1 MLAHVHSKTM
11 SISRASVRNGTPK
24 AAGFSDA
31 QLLGAIVD
39 TSEDGIVVESAAGQI
54 LSWNGAAEQLFG
66 YSADEAIGCHIS
78 IIGPPERAPEQEQI
92 MGRLLAGE
100 RIRRFAT
107 VRRHKDG
114 ELLTVELSFT
124 PIKDPKGRVIGAVK
138 VARDLRER
146 LDAMAALREEE
157 ERFRVLADNMSQ
169 LAWMADSRGRVFWYN
184 KRWLEYTGSTL
195 EQMKGWGWT
204 QVYHPDHVARVTA
217 SLQRSWDT
225 GEPWEDEFPLRG
237 HDGQFRWFLSRA
249 LPIRSADGRIV
260 RWFGTNTDI
269 TAQRQLAEELR
280 TLSDELALANR
291 RKDEFLAALSHEIRN
306 PLAAIRTG
314 VTIMRSQELTPA
326 SQART
331 RAMVERQV
339 AHLSRL
345 LDDLLDVSRS
355 AHGRLIVNITHVG
368 DARAVIDDAIAAARP
383 LFDAAGVTLTTTV
396 PEAALPVEAD
406 PARLQQM
413 RVNVLANAA
422 RYTRPA
428 GHAELQV
435 LTEGRELVM
444 VVTDSGVGIPAD
456 LLPRIF
462 ELFAQSQPDTAPSA
476 SGLGIGL
483 YLTRE
488 LAARHGG
495 TITAASDGPGR
506 GACFTMRLPILSV
519 PERRLAMN
527 ETGLPPEPRAAA
539 APVLARRVLVV
550 DDDHDNAEGLAMLFR
565 LSGHEAEIA
574 HDGPAAIERA
584 KGYGPDVVLLDLGL
598 PGMDGIEACRQLRA
612 LDQSPRPFVVAITG
626 WGQPADY
633 ERTRA
638 AGFDQHL
645 VKPVEPQRLLD
656 LLAALERSV

>member
-1 MLAHVHSKTM
+1 M
-11 SISRASVRNGTPK
+11 SITRAPMRNGTPK

-39 TSEDGIVVESAAGQI
+39 TSEDAIVVTSATGHI
-54 LSWNGAAEQLFG
+54 VSWNRAAEQLFG
-66 YSADEAIGCHIS
+66 YTAGEAVGRHIS
-78 IIGPPERAPEQEQI
+78 IVIPAERVPEEEQI
-92 MGRLLAGE
+92 MRRLLAGE

-107 VRRHKDG
+107 IRRHKDG
-114 ELLTVELSFT
+114 QFLSVELSLT
-124 PIKDPKGRVIGAVK
+124 PIKDPAGSIIGAVK

-157 ERFRVLADNMSQ
+157 ERFRVLADNISQ

-184 KRWLEYTGSTL
+184 KRWFEYTGSTL
-195 EQMKGWGWT
+195 EQMSGSGWT
-204 QVYHPDHVARVTA
+204 QVHHPDHVDRVTA

-237 HDGQFRWFLSRA
+237 HDGEFRWFLSRA
-249 LPIRSADGRIV
+249 LPIRGADGRIV

-269 TAQRQLAEELR
+269 TAQRQLAEKLR

-331 RAMVERQV
+331 RVMVERQV

-355 AHGRLIVNITHVG
+355 AHGRLIVNITHIG
-368 DARAVIDDAIAAARP
+368 DARTVIDDAVAAARP
-383 LFDAAGVTLTTTV
+383 LLDAAGVTLTTTL
-396 PEAALPVEAD
+396 PEAPAPVNAD
-406 PARLQQM
+406 PARLQQIL
-413 RVNVLANAA
+413 VNVLSNAA
-422 RYTRPA
+422 RYTRPS

-435 LTEGRELVM
+435 RAEGNELVM
-444 VVTDSGVGIPAD
+444 VVSDSGVGIPAD
-456 LLPRIF
+456 LLPGIF
-462 ELFAQSQPDTAPSA
+462 ELFTQSQPDTAASA

-495 TITAASDGPGR
+495 TITAASDGPGQ
-506 GACFTMRLPILSV
+506 GACFTIRLPILSTPVRESTTDEATMV
-519 PERRLAMN
+519 PEAQ
-527 ETGLPPEPRAAA
+527 PP
-539 APVLARRVLVV
+539 APAVPVASRRVLVV
-550 DDDHDNAEGLAMLFR
+550 DDDPDNAEGLALLIR

-574 HDGPAAIERA
+574 HDGPGAIEMA
-584 KGYGPDVVLLDLGL
+584 KGYQPHVVLLDLGL
-598 PGMDGIEACRQLRA
+598 PGMDGIETCRQLRA

-656 LLAALERSV
+656 LLAPLEPSR